1 MKVVRPFSVNLS
13 VTESLIAIEG
23 LDAIIKDQE
32 RHEIDRA
39 IAQRLKD
46 KVLKLAKDNAIE
58 IERGE

>member
-13 VTESLIAIEG
+13 VTESLITIEG

-58 IERGE
+58 IERGD

>member
-13 VTESLIAIEG
+13 VTESLITIEG

-39 IAQRLKD
+39 IAQRPKD
-46 KVLKLAKDNAIE
+46 KV
-58 IERGE
+58 

>member
-13 VTESLIAIEG
+13 VTESLIIIDG
-23 LDAIIKDQE
+23 LDALIKDQE

-58 IERGE
+58 IERGD

>member
-13 VTESLIAIEG
+13 VTESLIVIDG
-23 LDAIIKDQE
+23 LDALIKDQE

-58 IERGE
+58 IERGD

>member
-58 IERGE
+58 IERDE